1 MNDTAAA
8 REKAKAN
15 SGHAKFQKLAVIRVK
30 AAIKPIRL
38 LAKMG
43 RSKVFEYSSAEAQ
56 KIIVALSAELV
67 ALEKALAEPQHQT
80 DIEFDLEPQE
90 GA

>member
-1 MNDTAAA
+1 MNDTEAA

-15 SGHAKFQKLAVIRVK
+15 SGHSKFQKLAVIRVK
-30 AAIKPIRL
+30 AAMRPMRL

-43 RSKVFEYSSAEAQ
+43 RSKVFEYSTEEAQ
-56 KIIVALSAELV
+56 KIITTLSAELV

-80 DIEFDLEPQE
+80 DIEFDL
-90 GA
+90 